1 MSDIKILVTYKDKT
15 YAFEYGSQA
24 YIFHTR
30 IYNEIE
36 LKYGIDGLLE
46 YTALVHECYLS
57 DIYRTLLGELC
68 DYVAEHWKRLRN
80 KSPRKILEK
89 FYTEIGL

>member
-1 MSDIKILVTYKDKT
+1 MSDIKIQVIYNDKT

-24 YIFHTR
+24 YIFHTG

-46 YTALVHECYLS
+46 YTALVHDCYLS
-57 DIYRTLLGELC
+57 DIYRTPLGELC